1 LLVEYPRL
9 VFPSAGILQ
18 FSHPVIFPVP
28 VVQLILLGIPLLS
41 LVWWIWADRRLS
53 RLGIS
58 AIWRIGFSLAVLAL
72 LTGFV
77 WIVLGRKE
85 IVSITVPAAMY
96 ALVLLWGLIFL
107 PFVAIPTVLG
117 WSITSLVSRLFRK
130 LTKVDPEPVQ
140 IEKKWS
146 RREWLA
152 AAAVSL
158 PVVATYGTAI
168 FNLPRMTRFRIKELS
183 VALKDLPVELDGV
196 RIAHVTDTHVGKFT
210 CGKVVDEIVAA
221 TNRLEAD
228 LVVFT
233 GDLID
238 NSIRDLPEAVSM
250 LQRMRAKSGVFVV
263 EGNHDLFDD
272 PAGFVQGVRDGG
284 LVLLRNQVASMKIR
298 GMPVQ
303 ILGTVWNRSEEDM
316 AKDVAAV
323 ASLRDPAAF
332 PILLA
337 HHPHVFD
344 HVAEHGIPL
353 TLAGHTHG
361 GQLMLNRDIGAGPA
375 MFRYWSGLY
384 QKAGRAL
391 VVGNGTGN
399 WFPVRMN
406 APAEIIHVTLRRA

>member
-1 LLVEYPRL
+1 M
-9 VFPSAGILQ
+9 
-18 FSHPVIFPVP
+18 P
-28 VVQLILLGIPLLS
+28 VVQLIIFGIPLLS

-53 RLGIS
+53 RLGTPH
-58 AIWRIGFSLAVLAL
+58 AWRIGFSLAVLL
-72 LTGFV
+72 LLIGFSWV
-77 WIVLGRKE
+77 VLGRRE
-85 IVSITVPAAMY
+85 TVTAQIPAPLY

-107 PFVAIPTVLG
+107 PLVAIPTILVWSVSSLG
-117 WSITSLVSRLFRK
+117 LRLFKKIRPADSSRLKTER
-130 LTKVDPEPVQ
+130 
-140 IEKKWS
+140 KWS

-158 PVVATYGTAI
+158 PVAATYGTAA
-168 FNLPRMTRFRIKELS
+168 FNLPRMTRFRISEMS
-183 VALKDLPVELDGV
+183 ITLKDLPLALDGI
-196 RIAHVTDTHVGKFT
+196 RIAHLTDTHVGKFT
-210 CGKVVDEIVAA
+210 CGKVIDEIVAA

-228 LVVFT
+228 LVLFT

-238 NSIRDLPEAVSM
+238 NTISDLPEAVSM
-250 LQRMRAKSGVFVV
+250 LQKMRAKSGVFVV

-272 PAGFVQGVRDGG
+272 PAGFVKGIRDGG
-284 LVLLRNQVASMKIR
+284 IALLRNQAASLKIR
-298 GMPVQ
+298 GVPVQ
-303 ILGTVWNRSEEDM
+303 ILGTIWNRREEDM
-316 AKDVAAV
+316 AEDVATV

-344 HVAEHGIPL
+344 HAVKHGISL

-384 QKAGRAL
+384 KKAHCAL

-399 WFPVRMN
+399 WFPLRMN
-406 APAEIIHVTLRRA
+406 APAEIIHLTLRKA